1 MTRDPFLQELSDFS
15 EGKES
20 FPLRDF
26 RDALHQDADLPA
38 LLRSLL
44 PSLSLLSLGWRGER
58 DRITIYRIPRAG
70 LFTTDER
77 DLSKLENR
85 LTAGEVPE
93 GIQRLIEEYIG
104 MKTGKTWDDPV
115 TLQRIRAS
123 VMQQKS
129 QYWRGGDE
137 RRIGYRKGYAV
148 LAYLAYQSPVT
159 YFQFS
164 HLFLRLIRQGLVQN
178 TIRVLDAGAGPGI
191 VPLALSGL
199 LQDLPG
205 LSAEVFALER
215 SEEFIDAYNRL
226 VPGCTGGRVAIH
238 PPVRGDLRE
247 LEEILLPTSVD
258 LVVLQNV
265 LNELPGGNPEKV
277 RIISSL
283 SRLLVPGGCM
293 ALIEPA
299 DKDNSISLRETVRA
313 AAGKSLTV
321 RDPCRFLR
329 AGSCRAGPCWSFLE
343 KPSIR
348 PTRLMRALSGEKE
361 AFRFENT
368 DIKFSYAVLVREQE
382 DAGAAPVTV
391 HSPSPPLS
399 SLRKH
404 AGKRINLT
412 AAVISGDLDDQENHV
427 FLLCDAS
434 GTAYAILPRYHVTG
448 SNKTLLSVPYAAVVE
463 LRGVLVRYNPR
474 RKAWNLL
481 LTGSSAVRLVGC

>member
-1 MTRDPFLQELSDFS
+1 MTLDPFLQELSDFS
-15 EGKES
+15 EAKES

-26 RDALHQDADLPA
+26 RDTLHPDADLFT

-44 PSLSLLSLGWRGER
+44 PPLSLLGLGWREEKKGF
-58 DRITIYRIPRAG
+58 TIYRIPRPG
-70 LFTTDER
+70 LFAPDER
-77 DLSKLENR
+77 DLSKLEKR
-85 LTAGEVPE
+85 LAGGEFPP
-93 GIQRLIEEYIG
+93 GIQRVIEEYIG
-104 MKTGKTWDDPV
+104 MKTGKPWDDPV

-148 LAYLAYQSPVT
+148 FAYLAYQSPVT

-164 HLFLRLIRQGLVQN
+164 HLFVRLVRQGL
-178 TIRVLDAGAGPGI
+178 IRNSIRILDAGAGPGI

-215 SEEFIDAYNRL
+215 SEEFIDAYSRL
-226 VPGCTGGRVAIH
+226 VPGSANERVVVN
-238 PPVRGDLRE
+238 PPVRGDLRQAGG
-247 LEEILLPTSVD
+247 LLLPSSLD
-258 LVVLQNV
+258 LVVFQNV
-265 LNELPGGNPEKV
+265 LNELPGTSPDKARV
-277 RIISSL
+277 ISSL

-299 DKDNSISLRETVRA
+299 DKDNSTALRETVRA
-313 AAGKSLTV
+313 AAGKGLAV

-343 KPSIR
+343 KPPIR

-368 DIKFSYAVLVREQE
+368 DIKFSYAVLVQEQE
-382 DAGAAPVTV
+382 GSGGAPATV

-404 AGKRINLT
+404 AGERINLT
-412 AAVISGDLDDQENHV
+412 AAVISGDLGDRENHV

-481 LTGSSAVRLVGC
+481 LTGSSEARVVGC

>member
-1 MTRDPFLQELSDFS
+1 MTRDPSLQELSDFS

-26 RDALHQDADLPA
+26 RDSLHPDRDLPA
-38 LLRSLL
+38 LLRSIL
-44 PSLSLLSLGWRGER
+44 PSLSLLGLGWREEKKGVTII
-58 DRITIYRIPRAG
+58 RIHRAG
-70 LFTTDER
+70 PFTPDER
-77 DLSKLENR
+77 DLSKTENR
-85 LTAGEVPE
+85 LAGGEFPE
-93 GIQRLIEEYIG
+93 DIQRLIEEYIG
-104 MKTGKTWDDPV
+104 MKTGKPWDNPV

-129 QYWRGGDE
+129 QYWRGGED

-148 LAYLAYQSPVT
+148 FAYLAYQSPVT

-164 HLFLRLIRQGLVQN
+164 HLFLRLVRQGLVPER
-178 TIRVLDAGAGPGI
+178 IRILDAGAGPGI
-191 VPLALSGL
+191 IPLALSGL

-205 LSAEVFALER
+205 LSADVYALER

-226 VPGCTGGRVAIH
+226 VPGCACKRVAVHAPI
-238 PPVRGDLRE
+238 RGDLRE
-247 LEEILLPTSVD
+247 VEEILLPVSMD

-265 LNELPGGNPEKV
+265 LNELPGGKPEKV

-283 SRLLVPGGCM
+283 SRLLVPGGCIVI
-293 ALIEPA
+293 IEPA
-299 DKDNSISLRETVRA
+299 DRDNSTALRDTVRA
-313 AAGKSLTV
+313 AAGKDLFV

-329 AGSCRAGPCWSFLE
+329 AGSCRAGPCWSFQE
-343 KPSIR
+343 KPPIR
-348 PTRLMRALSGEKE
+348 PTRLMRALAGEKE

-368 DIKFSYAVLVREQE
+368 DIKFSYAVLVREGE
-382 DAGAAPVTV
+382 GIGV
-391 HSPSPPLS
+391 PSGMKGMPFPPLS
-399 SLRKH
+399 SLRKY
-404 AGKRINLT
+404 AGKRIDLT
-412 AAVISGDLDDQENHV
+412 AAVMSGDLGDRENHV

-448 SNKTLLSVPYAAVVE
+448 SNRAILSVPYTAVVE

-481 LTGSSAVRLVGC
+481 LTGSSAIRLAGC